1 MIVFFCMLYSDK
13 YLFSDVVIKMEV
25 DNEAEEDQA
34 EKELHSALNKARK
47 LKERKIMATAPE
59 KVNSILY

>member
-1 MIVFFCMLYSDK
+1 
-13 YLFSDVVIKMEV
+13 MEV

-59 KVNSILY
+59 KVTNILY